1 MAENTLIVNSSPH
14 MKCHKS
20 TSSIMLD
27 VIIAL
32 IPAVILSVYFF
43 SYIAA
48 IIIAVS
54 VVTSVLFEYLYNLLA
69 KKKQTIGNFSAV
81 VTGVILALNLPPR
94 ESSIWIAAIG
104 TLIAIVIVKMLFGG
118 IGKNIFNPAVAARV
132 FLTVSFASQMTSW
145 VAPGTDGVSTAT
157 PLAIARSGEMTQYID
172 LFLGNIGGSLGETSA
187 VALLI
192 GGLWLILRK
201 VITWHIPV
209 SFIGTVALGAF
220 VFGSDPLFHILAGG
234 LLLGA
239 IFMATDYVSSPITWK
254 GKLVF
259 GFGCGL
265 ITITIRLFG
274 NLPEGVTF
282 SILFMNALV
291 PLIDRYTVPKSFG
304 EVKKNA

>member
-1 MAENTLIVNSSPH
+1 MPENKLIVNSSPH
-14 MKCHKS
+14 LKS
-20 TSSIMLD
+20 LRNTSSIMLD

-54 VVTSVLFEYLYNLLA
+54 VVTSVLFEFLYNLFA
-69 KKKQTIGNFSAV
+69 KKKQTVNNLSAI
-81 VTGVILALNLPPR
+81 VTGVILALNLPPAK
-94 ESSIWIAAIG
+94 SSIWIAAVG
-104 TLIAIVIVKMLFGG
+104 SLVAIIIVKMLFGG
-118 IGKNIFNPAVAARV
+118 IGKNIFNPAIAARV

-145 VAPGTDGVSTAT
+145 VAPGVDGISTAT
-157 PLAIARSGEMTQYID
+157 PLALMQTGEVTAYMD

-187 VALLI
+187 FALLI
-192 GGLWLILRK
+192 GGIWLLLRK

-209 SFIGTVALGAF
+209 AFIGTVALGAF
-220 VFGSDPLFHILAGG
+220 VLGQDPLFHVLAGG

-239 IFMATDYVSSPITWK
+239 IFMATDYVTSPITWK
-254 GKLVF
+254 GKLIF

-265 ITITIRLFG
+265 ITIAIRLYG
-274 NLPEGVTF
+274 NLPEGISF

-291 PLIDRYTVPKSFG
+291 PLIDRYTRPKSFG

>member
-1 MAENTLIVNSSPH
+1 MTENRLVVNPSPH
-14 MKCHKS
+14 MKCIKS

-43 SYIAA
+43 SYISA

-54 VVTSVLFEYLYNLLA
+54 VATSVLFEYLYNLAA
-69 KKKQTIGNFSAV
+69 KKKQTIGNLSAV
-81 VTGVILALNLPPR
+81 VTGVILALNLPPVK
-94 ESSIWIAAIG
+94 SSIWIAAVG
-104 TLIAIVIVKMLFGG
+104 SLIAIVIVKMLFGG
-118 IGKNIFNPAVAARV
+118 IGKNIFNPAIAARV
-132 FLTVSFASQMTSW
+132 FLTVSFAAQMTSW
-145 VAPGTDGVSTAT
+145 VAPGIDSVSTAT
-157 PLAIARSGEMTQYID
+157 PLALIQRGVQTGYLD

-187 VALLI
+187 VALLVGCI
-192 GGLWLILRK
+192 WLLLRK
-201 VITWHIPV
+201 VITWHIPAA
-209 SFIGTVALGAF
+209 FIGTVALGAF
-220 VFGSDPLFHILAGG
+220 IFGQDPLFQVLAGG

-239 IFMATDYVSSPITWK
+239 IFMATDYVTSPITWK
-254 GKLVF
+254 GKLIF

-265 ITITIRLFG
+265 ITIGIRLFG
-274 NLPEGVTF
+274 NLPEGVSF

>member
-1 MAENTLIVNSSPH
+1 MAENALIVNSSPH

-20 TSSIMLD
+20 TAGIMLD

-32 IPAVILSVYFF
+32 IPAIILSVYFF

-54 VVTSVLFEYLYNLLA
+54 VITSVLFEYLYNLLA
-69 KKKQTIGNFSAV
+69 KKKQTISNLSAV
-81 VTGVILALNLPPR
+81 VTGVILALNLPPVK
-94 ESSIWIAAIG
+94 SSIWIAAIG
-104 TLIAIVIVKMLFGG
+104 TLVAIVIVKMLFGG
-118 IGKNIFNPAVAARV
+118 IGKNIFNPAIAARV

-145 VAPGTDGVSTAT
+145 VAPGADGVSAAT
-157 PLAIARSGEMTQYID
+157 PLTLAKAGEITGYLD
-172 LFLGNIGGSLGETSA
+172 LLLGNIGGSLGETSA
-187 VALLI
+187 FALLL
-192 GGLWLILRK
+192 GGFWLLIRK

-209 SFIGTVALGAF
+209 AFIGTAALGAF
-220 VFGSDPLFHILAGG
+220 ILGQDPLFHVLAGG

-254 GKLVF
+254 GKLIF

-265 ITITIRLFG
+265 ITIAIRLFG
-274 NLPEGVTF
+274 NLPEGVSF

>member
-1 MAENTLIVNSSPH
+1 MAENVLIVNSSPH

-32 IPAVILSVYFF
+32 IPAIILSVYFF

-54 VVTSVLFEYLYNLLA
+54 VITAVLFEYLYNLLA
-69 KKKQTIGNFSAV
+69 KKKQTIGNLSAV
-81 VTGVILALNLPPR
+81 VTGVILALNLPPVK
-94 ESSIWIAAIG
+94 SSIWIAAVG

-118 IGKNIFNPAVAARV
+118 IGKNIFNPAIAARV

-145 VAPGTDGVSTAT
+145 VAPGLDGVSMAT
-157 PLAIARSGEMTQYID
+157 PLAIAKSGEITGYLE

-187 VALLI
+187 FALLI
-192 GGLWLILRK
+192 GGIWLLLRK
-201 VITWHIPV
+201 VITWHIPAA
-209 SFIGTVALGAF
+209 FIGTVALGAF
-220 VFGSDPLFHILAGG
+220 IFGKDPLFHVLAGG

-239 IFMATDYVSSPITWK
+239 IFMATDYVTSPITWK
-254 GKLVF
+254 GKLIF

-265 ITITIRLFG
+265 ITIAIRIFG
-274 NLPEGVTF
+274 NLPEGVSF

>member
-1 MAENTLIVNSSPH
+1 MAENVLIVNSSPH

-32 IPAVILSVYFF
+32 IPAIILSVYFF

-69 KKKQTIGNFSAV
+69 KKKQTIGNLSAV
-81 VTGVILALNLPPR
+81 VTGVILALNLPPVK
-94 ESSIWIAAIG
+94 SSIWIAAVG

-118 IGKNIFNPAVAARV
+118 IGKNIFNPAIAARV

-145 VAPGTDGVSTAT
+145 VAPGVDGVSMAT
-157 PLAIARSGEMTQYID
+157 PLAIAKSGEITGYLE

-187 VALLI
+187 FALLI
-192 GGLWLILRK
+192 GGIWLLLRK
-201 VITWHIPV
+201 VITWHIPAA
-209 SFIGTVALGAF
+209 FIGTVALGALI
-220 VFGSDPLFHILAGG
+220 FGQDPLFHVLAGG

-239 IFMATDYVSSPITWK
+239 IFMATDYVTSPITWK

-265 ITITIRLFG
+265 ITIAIRVFG
-274 NLPEGVTF
+274 NLPEGVSF